1 MPKTRI
7 YIQGGEYYGSL
18 SGNPIKELN
27 PKRHEIVSPALDR
40 DRREAFIAARDARL
54 AEEREKLPR
63 GPGARGGKPKLP
75 GIRAE
80 AKRLYGEGKAVATAR
95 GDPGDGPADKNTAR
109 MIVKLFRHDPA
120 LHAHFLEIAADR
132 RSHYYKYNPVS
143 HSIEMYTHKQAYLG
157 SFQLPAAIRHKRSAE
172 VNPNP
177 SHYVRKRYP
186 GGKTKV
192 FTTPEAAL
200 RMMPYKD
207 DRRPPLATEY
217 HPRGPAP
224 RLTPQQ
230 RLARID
236 REFYGRPDVFGV
248 RTILVDAEGNY
259 IRPEEDMYGVD

>member
-7 YIQGGEYYGSL
+7 YIQDGEYYGSL
-18 SGNPIKELN
+18 SGNRIKAFN
-27 PKRHEIVSPALDR
+27 PKRHEIVAPSLDR
-40 DRREAFIAARDARL
+40 DARDAFKAARDARL
-54 AEEREKLPR
+54 DEKRPR
-63 GPGARGGKPKLP
+63 GVGSRGGKPKLP

-80 AKRLYGEGKAVATAR
+80 ATRLYEGGKAAAVAI
-95 GDPGDGPADKNTAR
+95 GNPYDGPADKNTAR

-192 FTTPEAAL
+192 YTTPDAAL
-200 RMMPYKD
+200 RMMPHRD
-207 DRRPPLATEY
+207 LTRGPLNTEY

-230 RLARID
+230 RLAKID